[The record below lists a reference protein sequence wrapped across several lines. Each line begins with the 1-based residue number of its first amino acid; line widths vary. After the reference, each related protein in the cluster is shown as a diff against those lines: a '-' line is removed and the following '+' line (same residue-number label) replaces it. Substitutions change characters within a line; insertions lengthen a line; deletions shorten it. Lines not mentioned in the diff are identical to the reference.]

1 MERFFT
7 YAEQRVKLSP
17 EEKQFIRTHG
27 RIRRYAKK
35 AYYLLAGEHKKTW
48 CFILSGLVAG
58 MHHRGNSRADLAW
71 IAQQYEYFTGTKH
84 TFSDQSEGLDIQP
97 LCSCELLELP
107 LQQVR
112 TVLPQYPQLAELFQ
126 ILLRKKLMM
135 TRTLF
140 NIQKIAEGA
149 LRYVAFRQQLPALER
164 QLTTEETCLFLNIS
178 ATTYKRGQQLFL
190 QLSK

>member
-7 YAEQRVKLSP
+7 YAEQRVELNP
-17 EEKQFIRTHG
+17 EEKQFIRAHG

-35 AYYLLAGEHKKTW
+35 AYYLLAGERKKTW
-48 CFILSGLVAG
+48 CFVLSGLLAG
-58 MHHRGNSRADLAW
+58 MHHRGDSRADLLW

-84 TFSDQSEGLDIQP
+84 TFSDQAEGLDIQILRP
-97 LCSCELLELP
+97 SELLELP

-135 TRTLF
+135 TRMLF
-140 NIQKIAEGA
+140 NIQKVTDGA
-149 LRYVAFRQQLPALER
+149 FRYVAFRQQLPELER
-164 QLTTEETCLFLNIS
+164 QLTMEETCRFLNIIP
-178 ATTYKRGQQLFL
+178 TTYKKGQQLFFKL
-190 QLSK
+190 PS

>member
-58 MHHRGNSRADLAW
+58 MHHRGNSRADLTW

-84 TFSDQSEGLDIQP
+84 TFSDQSEGLDIQILRP
-97 LCSCELLELP
+97 CELLELP

-112 TVLPQYPQLAELFQ
+112 TAQSLYPQLAELFQ
-126 ILLRKKLMM
+126 ILLRKKLIAA
-135 TRTLF
+135 RALF
-140 NIQKIAEGA
+140 NIQKTNDGA
-149 LRYVAFRQQLPALER
+149 FRYVAFRQQLPELER
-164 QLTTEETCLFLNIS
+164 QLTMEETCRFLNIIP
-178 ATTYKRGQQLFL
+178 TTYKKGQKLFFKL
-190 QLSK
+190 